1 MIVIIQS
8 EQSNGTLTMEEKL
21 SRMKSKISE
30 LEREICNA
38 NTNYHSDNTN
48 EEKAEYRGRY

>member
-1 MIVIIQS
+1 MQN
-8 EQSNGTLTMEEKL
+8 EKSNGTLTMEEKL

-38 NTNYHSDNTN
+38 NTNYHSENSN
-48 EEKAEYRGRY
+48 EEKAGYRGRY